1 MRNTLSA
8 LLILTVFYGIYFG
21 KMLIQRSHGIR
32 TDQMGSRKEKKLHR
46 VEMLM
51 KTATLAIVP
60 VQLLS
65 IVTDWS
71 ILPESARCVGTVI
84 GFLGDGIFLAAVV
97 CMKDSWRAGIPE
109 QDKTEIVTN
118 GIYRISRNP
127 AFLGFDLMYIGI
139 FLMYG
144 NLLTGAF
151 TIFAVIMLHLQILQE
166 EIYLDAVFGENYRN
180 YKKHVKRYLGKM
192 QGKR

>member
-1 MRNTLSA
+1 MRNRLSA
-8 LLILTVFYGIYFG
+8 LLILAVFYGIYFG
-21 KMLIQRSHGIR
+21 KMMVQRIRGIR

-65 IVTDWS
+65 IVTGWNV
-71 ILPESARCVGTVI
+71 LREPVRCAGVVI

-97 CMKDSWRAGIPE
+97 CMKDSWRAGIPD

-127 AFLGFDLMYIGI
+127 AFLGFDLMYVGI

-144 NLLTGAF
+144 NALTGAF
-151 TIFAVIMLHLQILQE
+151 TLFAVIMLHLQILQE
-166 EIYLDAVFGENYRN
+166 EIYLEEMFGEVYRN
-180 YKKHVKRYLGKM
+180 YKKHVRRYLGKR
-192 QGKR
+192 QGKG

>member
-1 MRNTLSA
+1 MRNKMSA
-8 LLILTVFYGIYFG
+8 LLILVVFYGIYFG
-21 KMLIQRSHGIR
+21 KMMIQRSHGIR

-65 IVTDWS
+65 IVTEWNV
-71 ILPESARCVGTVI
+71 LPEPVRWAGTVI

-97 CMKDSWRAGIPE
+97 CMKDSWRAGIPD
-109 QDKTEIVTN
+109 QDKTEIITN
-118 GIYRISRNP
+118 GIYRVSRNP
-127 AFLGFDLMYIGI
+127 AFLGFDLMYAGI

-144 NLLTGAF
+144 NPLTGAF
-151 TIFAVIMLHLQILQE
+151 TLFAIIMLHLQILQE
-166 EIYLDAVFGENYRN
+166 EIYLNEVFGETYRA
-180 YKKHVKRYLGKM
+180 YKRHVKRYLGKR
-192 QGKR
+192 QKKR

>member
-1 MRNTLSA
+1 MRNKLSA
-8 LLILTVFYGIYFG
+8 LLILAVFYGIYFG
-21 KMLIQRSHGIR
+21 KMMIQRSHGIR

-51 KTATLAIVP
+51 KTATFAIVP
-60 VQLLS
+60 VQLVS
-65 IVTDWS
+65 IVTGWS
-71 ILPESARCVGTVI
+71 ALPESARCAGIAI

-97 CMKDSWRAGIPE
+97 CMKDSWRAGIPD

-139 FLMYG
+139 FLMYA
-144 NLLTGAF
+144 NPLTGAF
-151 TIFAVIMLHLQILQE
+151 TLFAIIMLHLQILQE
-166 EIYLDAVFGENYRN
+166 EIYLNEVFGETYRA
-180 YKKHVKRYLGKM
+180 YKRHVKRYLGKR
-192 QGKR
+192 QKKR